1 MRNKG
6 SGRERKRGSKK
17 NRKGKI
23 TVLKKAL
30 ERTEKIVMKKHALNK
45 GKLKSETPRDNKTE
59 NLPIY
64 HHYISIK
71 QSKKAAWVMILHQLQ
86 LHII

>member
-1 MRNKG
+1 
-6 SGRERKRGSKK
+6 
-17 NRKGKI
+17 
-23 TVLKKAL
+23 
-30 ERTEKIVMKKHALNK
+30 MKKHALNK

>member
-6 SGRERKRGSKK
+6 SGRERKRGRKK

-23 TVLKKAL
+23 KKNLKAI
-30 ERTEKIVMKKHALNK
+30 ERTKKIVTEKHALNK
-45 GKLKSETPRDNKTE
+45 LKLKSETFRNNKIE

-71 QSKKAAWVMILHQLQ
+71 
-86 LHII
+86 